1 MSCQNDRVS
10 VTTLPFHSRSF
21 RLLRN
26 TDRAG
31 GIPNEVPTAL
41 HVLRDV
47 EVREN
52 RSFTYTVFSP
62 KGREPSSG
70 AILLFH
76 GLNEKFWDKYEP
88 WAEELALRSG
98 KAVILFPIA
107 FHMNRAPSE
116 WSNPRMMSAVA
127 EERKR
132 TLSPVEASSFVN
144 AALSTRLQLAP
155 ERFLWSGL
163 ETYYDVIQLIDEIR
177 ANRVPVV
184 APNAK
189 IDLFGYSIGAFL
201 VEMLM
206 MENTRGLFSNS
217 KAFLFCGGPTLAE
230 MAPVSKYIMDSRANA
245 ALVSFYGEDFE
256 EEIESNPPLKRL
268 FERIQSLGTTFRSML
283 FPTQLREFR
292 LERLA
297 TVGKRLA
304 ALLLKRD
311 RVMPIEAAR
320 RTLVEGL
327 SPFRAPTVEVIDFSF
342 DYSHEQPFPRIRAAA
357 DEADRAIRSV
367 MGHAVD
373 HFA

>member
-26 TDRAG
+26 TDRTCSALH
-31 GIPNEVPTAL
+31 EVPTAL

-62 KGREPSSG
+62 IGKERANG

-76 GLNEKFWDKYEP
+76 GLNEKFWDKYVP
-88 WAEELALRSG
+88 WAEELATRSG

-116 WSNPRMMSAVA
+116 WSNPRKMSEIAA
-127 EERKR
+127 ERKR
-132 TLSPVEASSFVN
+132 TLSPVEGASFVN

-177 ANRVPVV
+177 DNLVPVV
-184 APNAK
+184 APTAE

-206 MENTRGLFSNS
+206 MENTRGLFDDS

-256 EEIESNPPLKRL
+256 EEIAANPPLKRL
-268 FERIQSLGTTFRSML
+268 FERIQTLGTNFRSML

-292 LERLA
+292 LQRLA
-297 TVGKRLA
+297 SVGKRLA

-311 RVMPIEAAR
+311 RVMPIDAAL

-327 SPFRAPTVEVIDFSF
+327 SPFRAPTVEVTDFAF
-342 DYSHEQPFPRIRAAA
+342 DYSHEQPFPTVHAAA
-357 DEADRAIRSV
+357 DEVDRAIRTV